1 MAYAQTRRR
10 SAPKLPPSGPIAP
23 RRIERVTLPPRR
35 TVPSEQ
41 TLAEIIDLAPPW
53 LQEHLRAEVPH
64 QLQQEASGAA
74 PTPRRTNQVSFLDKT
89 KDQDDDDE

>member
-10 SAPKLPPSGPIAP
+10 SAPKLPPSGPVAP
-23 RRIERVTLPPRR
+23 RRTERVTLPPRR

-41 TLAEIIDLAPPW
+41 TLAEIIELMPEW
-53 LQEHLRAEVPH
+53 LRHQLRAEVPQ

-74 PTPRRTNQVSFLDKT
+74 LTPRARQTTFLERSAEEDR
-89 KDQDDDDE
+89 DDD